1 MRTPEEQ
8 EALFDRMEAF
18 LNDYAK
24 ADNEFQTNQRKS
36 NWNNKFGERFAPYA
50 EKLKQLNGDDF
61 DIVQASF
68 DEYEK
73 DYSDLSD
80 DEYCDALENNIKAT
94 LQRIWPEAEPE
105 KIEQAVEEVKETVK
119 EEEPAGEEPAKE
131 EIHIESEDKDGDGEI
146 SKDETEVHAMEEKPE
161 GDEESE
167 PAAETE
173 QEADESEEDRFVKD
187 LEDYKAKMPKR
198 G

>member
-1 MRTPEEQ
+1 MMRTPEEQ

-50 EKLKQLNGDDF
+50 EKLKKLNGDDF
-61 DIVQASF
+61 DIMNASF

-94 LQRIWPEAEPE
+94 LQRIWPDEPE
-105 KIEQAVEEVKETVK
+105 KVEQAVEEVKETVA
-119 EEEPAGEEPAKE
+119 EEPAGEEPAGEEPAKE
-131 EIHIESEDKDGDGEI
+131 EIHIESEDKDGDGKI
-146 SKDETEVHAMEEKPE
+146 SKDETEVHAMEEKP
-161 GDEESE
+161 
-167 PAAETE
+167 ATETE
-173 QEADESEEDRFVKD
+173 QETDESEEDKFVKD

>member
-1 MRTPEEQ
+1 MENKQMRTPEEQ

-50 EKLKQLNGDDF
+50 EKLKKLNGDDF
-61 DIVQASF
+61 DIMNASF

-80 DEYCDALENNIKAT
+80 YEYCDALENNIKAT
-94 LQRIWPEAEPE
+94 LQRIWPDEPE
-105 KIEQAVEEVKETVK
+105 KVEQAVEEVKETVT
-119 EEEPAGEEPAKE
+119 EEEPAKE
-131 EIHIESEDKDGDGEI
+131 EIHIESEDKDGDGKI
-146 SKDETEVHAMEEKPE
+146 SKDETEVHAMEEKSDE
-161 GDEESE
+161 DEEL
-167 PAAETE
+167 
-173 QEADESEEDRFVKD
+173 DESEEDKFVKD

>member
-36 NWNNKFGERFAPYA
+36 NWNNKFGERFAPYSD
-50 EKLKQLNGDDF
+50 KLKQLNGDDF
-61 DIVQASF
+61 DIMNASF

-73 DYSDLSD
+73 EYSDLSD

-105 KIEQAVEEVKETVK
+105 KVEQAVEEVKEAVT
-119 EEEPAGEEPAKE
+119 EEEPAKE

-146 SKDETEVHAMEEKPE
+146 SKDETEVHAMEEKP
-161 GDEESE
+161 
-167 PAAETE
+167 AAETNE
-173 QEADESEEDRFVKD
+173 ESEEDKFVKD

>member
-50 EKLKQLNGDDF
+50 EKLKKLNGDDF
-61 DIVQASF
+61 DIMNASF

-94 LQRIWPEAEPE
+94 LQRIWPDEPE
-105 KIEQAVEEVKETVK
+105 KVEQAVEEVKESVT
-119 EEEPAGEEPAKE
+119 EEEPAKE
-131 EIHIESEDKDGDGEI
+131 EIHIESEDKDGDGKI
-146 SKDETEVHAMEEKPE
+146 SKDETEVHAMEEKSDE
-161 GDEESE
+161 DEE
-167 PAAETE
+167 P
-173 QEADESEEDRFVKD
+173 DESEEDKFVKD

>member
-1 MRTPEEQ
+1 MMRTPEEQ

-50 EKLKQLNGDDF
+50 EKLKKLNGDDF
-61 DIVQASF
+61 DIMNASF

-94 LQRIWPEAEPE
+94 LQRIWPDEPE
-105 KIEQAVEEVKETVK
+105 KVEQAVEEVKETVA
-119 EEEPAGEEPAKE
+119 EEPAGEEPAKE
-131 EIHIESEDKDGDGEI
+131 EIHIESEDKDGDGKI
-146 SKDETEVHAMEEKPE
+146 SKDETEVHAMEEKP
-161 GDEESE
+161 
-167 PAAETE
+167 ATETE
-173 QEADESEEDRFVKD
+173 QETDESEEDKFVKD

>member
-50 EKLKQLNGDDF
+50 EKLKKLNGDDF
-61 DIVQASF
+61 DIMNASF

-94 LQRIWPEAEPE
+94 LQRIWPDEPE
-105 KIEQAVEEVKETVK
+105 KVEQAVEEVKEAVT
-119 EEEPAGEEPAKE
+119 EEEPAKE
-131 EIHIESEDKDGDGEI
+131 EIHIESEDKDGDGKI
-146 SKDETEVHAMEEKPE
+146 SKDETEVHAMEEKSDE
-161 GDEESE
+161 DEEL
-167 PAAETE
+167 
-173 QEADESEEDRFVKD
+173 DESEEDKFVKD
-187 LEDYKAKMPKR
+187 LEDYKAKIPKR

>member
-8 EALFDRMEAF
+8 EALLDKMEAF

-50 EKLKQLNGDDF
+50 DKLKQLNGDDF

-105 KIEQAVEEVKETVK
+105 KIEQAAEEVKEATAGDFLTGG
-119 EEEPAGEEPAKE
+119 EPVKE
-131 EIHIESEDKDGDGEI
+131 EIHIESEDKDGDGKI
-146 SKDETEVHAMEEKPE
+146 SEDETEVHAMEEKPE
-161 GDEESE
+161 AEAESE

-173 QEADESEEDRFVKD
+173 NETDESEEDRFVKD

-198 G
+198 E